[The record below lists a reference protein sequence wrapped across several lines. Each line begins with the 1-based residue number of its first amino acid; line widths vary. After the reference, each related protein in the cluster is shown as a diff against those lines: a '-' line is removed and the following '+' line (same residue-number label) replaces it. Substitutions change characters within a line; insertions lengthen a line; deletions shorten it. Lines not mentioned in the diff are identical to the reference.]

1 MSLGLYIEQTAR
13 TERKEVFVFGQKTR
27 RNKTIMERNFDVII
41 IGCGVAGLYTALNLD
56 PKKRVLMLCK
66 QDMILSNS
74 SLAQGGV
81 ATVYDKENDTFESHV
96 HDTFVAGG
104 FRNNPESTHLLVEH
118 GPNEVRALM
127 NDFQVDFDR
136 TADGKI
142 HLTLEGGHS
151 KHRILHHK
159 DCTGREIVEKLIA
172 AVKTRGNITVLE
184 QALVSDVQKVDNG
197 FWINVCQN
205 GEYRSYSGRYCV
217 MATGGIGRVY
227 AFTTNSKIATGD
239 GIAFAY
245 RLGAKIKN
253 LHLVQFHPTAFN
265 NKHKRECFLISEA
278 VRGEGAYLLNCK
290 KERFMDR
297 YDDRLELAPRDVV
310 SHAIMM
316 EEKATGSDHFYLDI
330 SRKDPEFIKN
340 RFPMIYQNLLNAG
353 YDMTKEPVP
362 IYPCQHYLMGGI
374 NVDTRGRTNVD
385 RLYACGECSHT
396 GVHGNNRL
404 ASNSLLEALVFG
416 HQIAQ
421 DINGLNPESEPVK
434 PYEFPI
440 STSETPIPQGI
451 RTEVRQIMQ
460 KTHFVIPNHEEA
472 VKGLKRVTELKE
484 MLENGNYKV
493 NKDYVQALS
502 LITVAYIILTEVT
515 SPEKCE

>member
-1 MSLGLYIEQTAR
+1 
-13 TERKEVFVFGQKTR
+13 
-27 RNKTIMERNFDVII
+27 MERSFDVII

-197 FWINVCQN
+197 FWINV
-205 GEYRSYSGRYCV
+205 
-217 MATGGIGRVY
+217 
-227 AFTTNSKIATGD
+227 
-239 GIAFAY
+239 
-245 RLGAKIKN
+245 
-253 LHLVQFHPTAFN
+253 
-265 NKHKRECFLISEA
+265 
-278 VRGEGAYLLNCK
+278 
-290 KERFMDR
+290 
-297 YDDRLELAPRDVV
+297 
-310 SHAIMM
+310 
-316 EEKATGSDHFYLDI
+316 
-330 SRKDPEFIKN
+330 
-340 RFPMIYQNLLNAG
+340 
-353 YDMTKEPVP
+353 
-362 IYPCQHYLMGGI
+362 
-374 NVDTRGRTNVD
+374 
-385 RLYACGECSHT
+385 
-396 GVHGNNRL
+396 
-404 ASNSLLEALVFG
+404 
-416 HQIAQ
+416 
-421 DINGLNPESEPVK
+421 
-434 PYEFPI
+434 
-440 STSETPIPQGI
+440 
-451 RTEVRQIMQ
+451 
-460 KTHFVIPNHEEA
+460 
-472 VKGLKRVTELKE
+472 
-484 MLENGNYKV
+484 
-493 NKDYVQALS
+493 
-502 LITVAYIILTEVT
+502 
-515 SPEKCE
+515 